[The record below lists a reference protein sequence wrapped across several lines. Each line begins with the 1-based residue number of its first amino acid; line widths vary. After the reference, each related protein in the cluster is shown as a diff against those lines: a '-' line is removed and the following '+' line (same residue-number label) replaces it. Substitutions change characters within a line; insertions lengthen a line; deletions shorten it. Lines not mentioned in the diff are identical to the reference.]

1 MAITINGNGTLSGV
15 TAGLTSS
22 SMPSG
27 SIIQVVGDTYSGAVT
42 TVTTSDT
49 TPLGANLEVSI
60 TFASTSNKFYAHV
73 LLPDAYNY
81 GTATR
86 HLDVGFQ
93 YSTDNWS
100 SASVLGVQ
108 QVISDHLAYE
118 STNAATLFNISVP
131 TYGSC
136 PTTTACK
143 IRPFIQAGAGDVQ
156 INANTQGVH
165 SLTVMEIAS

>member
-15 TAGLTSS
+15 TAGLTSA

-27 SIIQVVGDTYSGAVT
+27 SVIQVVGDTYLGAVT

-60 TFASTSNKFYAHV
+60 TFASTNNKFYAHV
-73 LLPDAYNY
+73 LLPDGYNY
-81 GTATR
+81 GQATR

-108 QVISDHLAYE
+108 QVISDHLCYE
-118 STNAATLFNISVP
+118 SSAAALFNMSVP

-143 IRPFIQAGAGDVQ
+143 IRPFIQAGNGDVQ

-165 SLTVMEIAS
+165 SLTVMEIAA